1 MTSKTDPADQA
12 INDARALLQTLM
24 ASDWREVHVRSG
36 EAEIFIA
43 REGGGANPM
52 REPAP
57 VAPAASV
64 AAPTGAAQARTGSDT
79 FVTAPHVATLMET
92 LPVGMVVVVGQTV
105 ATLRVLDDTETVEAP
120 VAGTIAGVSAAAGDL
135 LDFKAPILSIAQSA

>member
-1 MTSKTDPADQA
+1 MTKITDPTDAA

-43 REGGGANPM
+43 RQGGGANPM

-57 VAPAASV
+57 MAAVEPASPV
-64 AAPTGAAQARTGSDT
+64 AAKSESNVV
-79 FVTAPHVATLMET
+79 VTAPHVASLTEV
-92 LPVGMVVVVGQTV
+92 LPVGTVVSAGQTV
-105 ATLRVLDDTETVEAP
+105 ATLRVLDQSDAVEAP
-120 VAGTIAGVSAAAGDL
+120 VAGVIASVDAAVGDL
-135 LDFKAPILSIAQSA
+135 LDFKASILSITQNS